1 MLARGRPDRQVQ
13 GSPRARQGRGESSSR
28 KVSMEATN
36 GSRGAP
42 DKADNEADNL
52 ASVDGE
58 NETSGKIM
66 VNSRPPR
73 VSLRDRLVMA
83 SLL

>member
-1 MLARGRPDRQVQ
+1 MV
-13 GSPRARQGRGESSSR
+13 
-28 KVSMEATN
+28 ATK
-36 GSRGAP
+36 GSRGVP
-42 DKADNEADNL
+42 DKAVNEADNL

-73 VSLRDRLVMA
+73 VSLRERLVMA

>member
-1 MLARGRPDRQVQ
+1 
-13 GSPRARQGRGESSSR
+13 
-28 KVSMEATN
+28 MEATN